1 MKTKILILNSFLR
14 AYTGSE
20 IVTLDLAKTFKKLGF
35 EVSVAT
41 FELSNPL
48 YNKFRESGLEVQ
60 IIYNLPNHIEYDLIW
75 AHHFTTIEHCIFE
88 KNISAKKII
97 FSSLSSHLPLESP
110 PLIVDK
116 ISLFLAN
123 SVETKDNLSKNY
135 GIPEEYIRIFPNP
148 VSEEFFSFKKE
159 LNGELNYIAIISNH
173 IPIEILNT
181 IPMLENKNIHVDVY
195 GLGFK
200 EELITPE
207 ILLKYD
213 AVITIGKTVQYS
225 LSLGIP
231 VYCYD
236 IWGGVGWLTQKNIEV
251 AENYN
256 FSGRE
261 TKNKKKEPIQ
271 ILNELTSYSKDDF
284 IFYKEF
290 AKNRYRMLDCIASVL
305 SLELKPITLPSKIFE
320 KLPKIHQSYYSLK
333 LYSNDYIQ
341 LFFSEDDNFSEN
353 NSFRNQTIINNYN
366 LISFNLN
373 EKTSFRLDL
382 TTKISLISE
391 LKIVLYTDDD
401 NSYILDLLSLK
412 MESLLYIEPNKYF
425 SYTTDP
431 KIYFKLNDNVKR
443 IQISFYIND
452 DSNLDS
458 FFLNFIE
465 KNSLLESQ
473 ISELESNNKENL
485 NLVKELGQKILK
497 IQNELNMNKSK
508 IVSLEDT
515 LENKNKRNLI
525 LEKKLNE
532 ITNSW
537 NYKMALKFRNLLK
550 FRSKDDYT
558 TLKHSKLF
566 DSKYYL
572 ENNLDIKNANID
584 PILHYL
590 EYGWKEGRNPSHI
603 FDNNFYLNDNLDVK
617 EAEIN
622 PLIHYIYYGK
632 KEKRRINNK
641 PNFIRII
648 KKAFYLLYKNPS
660 LWRKFF
666 FVMKTRGIKDSIIK
680 LINKIDS
687 IDKYSES
694 FNISAPYTS
703 LDKLIENFNS
713 DDFSKIM
720 QFFSKNKIEKPI
732 DILIPIYNGYEFL
745 DKLFESIVNNTSIN
759 YRLIIGNDKSPDERI
774 VPFIENFIKNNPNVE
789 TIFINNEE
797 NLGFLKTVNLLQ
809 SYARNHLVIL
819 NTDTELPKYWLE
831 RLMYPIFIDD
841 SVASTTPF
849 TNSGTICSF
858 PNYLDNN
865 EIYRNLSL
873 QQIDNTFRLINS
885 SKTMLS
891 VPTGVGFCMGMNFNV
906 IQEIG
911 MFDEIYGKGYA
922 EENDWCQRAI
932 QKGYKNIHI
941 TNLFVYHKHG
951 GSFLSEDK
959 LRYINEH
966 YQLLLNKFPSYDE
979 QIQNTIKANALKDIR
994 SLMKIMLD
1002 FNFISTKNILIFD
1015 HDLGGGAN
1023 LYRKQKINEF
1033 LENNQFVL
1041 LFDYNINTDDYKVSF
1056 YTDNYVDTFEINN
1069 EKSLYKLLE
1078 FVKIDE
1084 VFVNG
1089 LVTFPDVYTAQKIIL
1104 DLKTKFNLKLTFPI
1118 HDYFCIS
1125 PNYTL
1130 LGNDN
1135 VYTGLPINQEEHCD
1149 LLRKSTLDFKLY
1161 CNETNAKSWQDNWR
1175 EFLQQCDEILCFSH
1189 SSENIILEAYPNL
1202 DSKLVYIPHNISG
1215 TFENI
1220 YHGKLS
1226 PEGTKVI
1233 GVLGNINLPKGRNII
1248 KEMINYIETNNLNI
1262 TIALIGNI
1270 DADIQSEH
1278 FIKTGNYSKQEVPAL
1293 IKKLKIDEFFIPSV
1307 WPETYSYTT
1316 DEIMQ
1321 LGYPITVFNLG
1332 APAERVQKY
1341 PLGKIVDFNNYLQ
1354 ELCH

>member
-48 YNKFRESGLEVQ
+48 YNKFQESGLDVQ
-60 IIYNLPNHIEYDLIW
+60 IIYTLSSNIEYDLIW
-75 AHHFTTIEHCIFE
+75 AHHFTTIEYCIFE

-97 FSSLSSHLPLESP
+97 FSSLSSYLPLESP
-110 PLIVDK
+110 PLIMDK

-123 SVETKDNLSKNY
+123 SAETKDNLSKNY
-135 GIPEEYIRIFPNP
+135 GIPDKYIRIFPNP
-148 VSEEFFSFKKE
+148 VSEDFFSFEKE
-159 LNGELNYIAIISNH
+159 LNRELNYIAIISNH
-173 IPIEILNT
+173 IPTEILNT
-181 IPMLENKNIHVDVY
+181 IPMLKNKNIHVDVY

-213 AVITIGKTVQYS
+213 AIITIGKTVQYS

-236 IWGGVGWLTQKNIEV
+236 IWGGVGWLTQENIEV

-271 ILNELTSYSKDDF
+271 ILNELISYSKDDF
-284 IFYKEF
+284 RFYKEF
-290 AKNRYRMLDCIASVL
+290 AKNRYRMLDCITSIL
-305 SLELKPITLPSKIFE
+305 SLELNPITLPSKVFKI
-320 KLPKIHQSYYSLK
+320 LPKLHQSYYSSK
-333 LYSNDYIQ
+333 LYGNDYIQ
-341 LFFSEDDNFSEN
+341 LFFSEDENFSEN
-353 NSFRNQTIINNYN
+353 NSFRNKIIINNYN
-366 LISFNLN
+366 LISFNTTK
-373 EKTSFRLDL
+373 KTSFRLDL

-391 LKIVLYTDDD
+391 LKIVLYADD
-401 NSYILDLLSLK
+401 NNGYNLDLLSLK
-412 MESLLYIEPNKYF
+412 MESLLYVEPNKYF

-431 KIYFKLNDNVKR
+431 KIYFKISDNIKK
-443 IQISFYIND
+443 IQVSFYIND

-458 FFLNFIE
+458 FFLNFME
-465 KNSLLESQ
+465 KNSLLESKTF
-473 ISELESNNKENL
+473 ELENKIFNLEQAFLFSEMNKRELEANNRENL
-485 NLVKELGQKILK
+485 NLVKK
-497 IQNELNMNKSK
+497 LNLQIDESYKK
-508 IVSLEDT
+508 
-515 LENKNKRNLI
+515 NLI

-532 ITNSW
+532 ITTSRS
-537 NYKMALKFRNLLK
+537 YKVALKFRNLLK
-550 FRSKDDYT
+550 FKNKDDYT
-558 TLKHSKLF
+558 ELKKSKLF

-572 ENNLDIKNANID
+572 ENNPDVKNANVD

-590 EYGWKEGRNPSHI
+590 EYGWKEGRNPSHK
-603 FDNNFYLNDNLDVK
+603 FDNNFYLNDNSDVK

-641 PNFIRII
+641 PNFIGII

-703 LDKLIENFNS
+703 LDKLIENLNS
-713 DDFSKIM
+713 DDFSKII

-873 QQIDNTFRLINS
+873 QQIDSTFRLINS

-979 QIQNTIKANALKDIR
+979 QIQDTIKANALKDIR

-1002 FNFISTKNILIFD
+1002 FNFVSAKNVLIFD

-1041 LFDYNINTDDYKVSF
+1041 LFDYNINTNDYKVSF

-1078 FVKIDE
+1078 LIKIDE
-1084 VFVNG
+1084 TFVNG
-1089 LVTFPDVYTAQKIIL
+1089 LVTFPDVYTTQKVIL

-1118 HDYFCIS
+1118 HDYFCVS

-1135 VYTGLPINQEEHCD
+1135 VYTGLPINQEEHCA

-1202 DSKLVYIPHNISG
+1202 NNKLVYIPHNISG

-1226 PEGTKVI
+1226 PEGAKVI